1 MATWNTDNPK
11 VGNTIAADIPDIEEN
26 LQELHDVIEAITNGT
41 LGTTT
46 AANFKVDVL
55 ADGADCGDT
64 PVITTGISDGT
75 QDIDFPT
82 NNMSA
87 CKFMTGDSNTITWMY
102 LNTAPPGWKAL
113 STGAD
118 KMVGIVGGAGAYAV
132 DGGNVAGTSFDDI
145 EAHTHTGPSHT
156 HTMGTHNHQWYNDNG
171 ASGNDQTYDSGGTA
185 QEINTGAQKSSPRYY
200 FSLSNSISTANC
212 ADGYT
217 TKVDPGDT
225 AAGGTGNTGASSVTE
240 ARPTA
245 ALGKLF
251 QFDTA

>member
-1 MATWNTDNPK
+1 MATWNTDKPA

-26 LQELHDVIEAITNGT
+26 LQELHDVIHAITDGT

-55 ADGADCGDT
+55 ADGADAGDT
-64 PVITTGISDGT
+64 PVITTGINDGT

-82 NNMSA
+82 QNMSA
-87 CKFMTGDSNTITWMY
+87 CKFLTGDSNTILWMY

-113 STGAD
+113 TTGAD
-118 KMVGIVGGAGAYAV
+118 KLVGIVGGAGAYNV
-132 DGGNVAGTSFDDI
+132 NGGNVAGTSFDDI

-156 HTMGTHNHQWYNDNG
+156 HKWFESNAAAT
-171 ASGNDQTYDSGGTA
+171 SDQTWNSDGSTPHDIDGA
-185 QEINTGAQKSSPRYY
+185 NVKTGAAQGVE
-200 FSLSNSISTANC
+200 TAGTGN
-212 ADGYT
+212 AVIDEDGY
-217 TKVDPGDT
+217 V
-225 AAGGTGNTGASSVTE
+225 ANAGTGNTGASSLTE